1 MVALLVYG
9 PGLWLVLPGAGA
21 DLMSTSSNLSTIAA
35 CLAGS
40 AALLMLASDP
50 GAAVLVSVA
59 GVAVGLSALSLSF
72 RAVGK

>member
-50 GAAVLVSVA
+50 GAAVLVSFTAFV
-59 GVAVGLSALSLSF
+59 VGIVSLSLAIQ
-72 RAVGK
+72 AVRK